1 MGGGVDKSELVV
13 VHIDN
18 EFVGMIKEFVLV
30 LVLKTIRVDDRAVA
44 TEDKDGV
51 VLNHDTAVAG
61 ESPSLVINEWRDE
74 FGGVE
79 VDVSTA
85 VVLGKD
91 SNRIAVLDV
100 EPFDAVHQYLT
111 RLWVVDMI
119 AMLVAKMVVADLFAV
134 EFVLDMLGGRG
145 ERCAKR

>member
-1 MGGGVDKSELVV
+1 MGGGVNKSDLVV

-30 LVLKTIRVDDRAVA
+30 LVLKTVRVDDRAVA

-51 VLNHDTAVAG
+51 ALDHDAAVAG
-61 ESPSLVINEWRDE
+61 ESPSLVVNEWRDE

-79 VDVSTA
+79 VDEGAA

-91 SNRIAVLDV
+91 GDG
-100 EPFDAVHQYLT
+100 
-111 RLWVVDMI
+111 
-119 AMLVAKMVVADLFAV
+119 VVA
-134 EFVLDMLGGRG
+134 LDM
-145 ERCAKR
+145 

>member
-1 MGGGVDKSELVV
+1 MGGGVYKSDLVV

-30 LVLKTIRVDDRAVA
+30 LVLKTVRVDDRAVA

-51 VLNHDTAVAG
+51 ALDHDAAVAG
-61 ESPSLVINEWRDE
+61 ESPSLVVNEWRDE

-111 RLWVVDMI
+111 RLRVVDMI
-119 AMLVAKMVVADLFAV
+119 AMLVAKAVVTNLLAIK
-134 EFVLDMLGGRG
+134 FVLDMLGGRG
-145 ERCAKR
+145 ERHAKR

>member
-1 MGGGVDKSELVV
+1 MGSGVDKSDLVV

-30 LVLKTIRVDDRAVA
+30 LVLKTVRVDDRAVA

-51 VLNHDTAVAG
+51 ALDHDAAVAG
-61 ESPSLVINEWRDE
+61 ESPSLVVNEWRDE

-91 SNRIAVLDV
+91 SNRIAVLDM
-100 EPFDAVHQYLT
+100 EPFDAVH
-111 RLWVVDMI
+111 
-119 AMLVAKMVVADLFAV
+119 
-134 EFVLDMLGGRG
+134 
-145 ERCAKR
+145 